1 MKNAAYISIVAITV
15 VIALVYGQSLIV
27 PFILGILMWFLM
39 HSLKRL
45 LDKIPFVKQYVPSW
59 VKTLMSSGIIVFLV
73 VVLFQVLSNN
83 IKELTYSYQKYESN
97 VGSVILSINEMFN
110 INVVES
116 VKEQIG
122 DFNFGAMLQMV
133 FNSISYLIGNTFMII
148 IYALF
153 ILLEES
159 NFGIKLKAL
168 FTSNEGYNNFVNIL
182 GDIDNSIAEYFK
194 LKAIVSLMTGV
205 LSFIVLWLIG
215 VDSPVFWAFL
225 IFILNFIPT
234 IGSLI
239 GTVFPAAFAL
249 LQFGDIYHF
258 LLVIGLVGAVQLLV
272 GNIIE
277 PRLMG
282 STMNISPLVTIL
294 ALSFWGA
301 IWGVVG
307 MILSVPIT
315 VIMILVF
322 SRFEKTRPI
331 AVLLSEKGKVNLK
344 KVESCDA

>member
-1 MKNAAYISIVAITV
+1 MKNAAYFSIVSITV

-27 PFILGILMWFLM
+27 PFILGMLMWFL
-39 HSLKRL
+39 
-45 LDKIPFVKQYVPSW
+45 
-59 VKTLMSSGIIVFLV
+59 KTLMSSGIIVLLV
-73 VVLFQVLSNN
+73 VVLFQGLSNN
-83 IKELTYSYQKYESN
+83 ITELTYSYQKYESN
-97 VGSVILSINEMFN
+97 VDSVIASINKMFN
-110 INVVES
+110 INIVES

-122 DFNFGAMLQMV
+122 DFNFGTILQTV
-133 FNSISYLIGNTFMII
+133 FNSISDLIGNTFMII
-148 IYALF
+148 LYALF

-168 FTSNEGYNNFVNIL
+168 FNSNESYNNFVNISV
-182 GDIDNSIAEYFK
+182 DIEKSIAEYFK
-194 LKAIVSLMTGV
+194 LKAIVSLITGV
-205 LSFIVLWLIG
+205 LSFIALWLIG

-258 LLVIGLVGAVQLLV
+258 LLVIGIVGAIQLLV
-272 GNIIE
+272 GNILE

-282 STMNISPLVTIL
+282 SSMNISPLVTIL

-307 MILSVPIT
+307 MVLSVPIT

-322 SRFEKTRPI
+322 TRFEKTRPI
-331 AVLLSEKGKVNLK
+331 AILLSESGKV
-344 KVESCDA
+344 SGGTR